1 MLGDLYKV
9 SAVACGKDERTGG
22 QWLGTGAVIGIAGAA
37 AGAPVAALGSMA
49 TQTKR
54 NTKLM
59 EQQVRST
66 INGI

>member
-1 MLGDLYKV
+1 MLFGLTQGN
-9 SAVACGKDERTGG
+9 AVD
-22 QWLGTGAVIGIAGAA
+22 LGTGAVIGIAGAA

-54 NTKLM
+54 KTKLM
-59 EQQVRST
+59 ELQVRST